1 MDRRV
6 ALMSGREAVSID
18 VASRR
23 ITLDDG
29 KVLSFDRLV
38 LAIGATARE
47 FSTSEGI
54 ESVFTLHVPDDA
66 RQLRAALAAARSVLI
81 ITGGYIGRKILATLT
96 NAGKKV
102 TIIEATARVCARS
115 ASPPVSAFFE
125 ARHRNAG
132 VHVIIGKS
140 LAEIQSQN
148 EKFLGATLKG
158 GHQIDADILVVGIGV
173 TPNTHLPKQA
183 AVAVMGSDLPRRQ
196 TPWF

>member
-23 ITLDDG
+23 STLDDG

-54 ESVFTLHVPDDA
+54 ESVFTLHIPDDA

-96 NAGKKV
+96 SAGKKSYDNRGYGALMCPV
-102 TIIEATARVCARS
+102 RQS
-115 ASPPVSAFFE
+115 ACLSIF
-125 ARHRNAG
+125 R
-132 VHVIIGKS
+132 
-140 LAEIQSQN
+140 
-148 EKFLGATLKG
+148 GA
-158 GHQIDADILVVGIGV
+158 
-173 TPNTHLPKQA
+173 P
-183 AVAVMGSDLPRRQ
+183 S
-196 TPWF
+196 